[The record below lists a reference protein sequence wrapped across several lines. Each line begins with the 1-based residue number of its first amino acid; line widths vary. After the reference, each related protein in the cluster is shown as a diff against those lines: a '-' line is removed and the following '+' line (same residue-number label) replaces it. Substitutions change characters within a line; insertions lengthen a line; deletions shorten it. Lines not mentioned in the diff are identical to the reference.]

1 VREVGV
7 GDVWR
12 VRASLA
18 TGCKEL
24 IIALVEAVMRAV
36 ERDWV
41 GEEKAGR
48 RLKKLDSS
56 RPTPRRA
63 SSPSSGRQGIHETP
77 LS

>member
-24 IIALVEAVMRAV
+24 IIALVETVMRAV
-36 ERDWV
+36 DLIWSVVEYEVRLLKELEWV
-41 GEEKAGR
+41 LTLSG
-48 RLKKLDSS
+48 SS
-56 RPTPRRA
+56 LRSLVSTLY
-63 SSPSSGRQGIHETP
+63 STNITW
-77 LS
+77 

>member
-24 IIALVEAVMRAV
+24 IIALVETVMRAV
-36 ERDWV
+36 ERSWA

-48 RLKKLDSS
+48 WLKKLEWVLTLSGSS
-56 RPTPRRA
+56 LRSLVSTLY
-63 SSPSSGRQGIHETP
+63 STNITW
-77 LS
+77 